1 MCVEGGKCVCAC
13 VCVEGGKCVCVCV
26 WRVGSAWCVCVCVHL
41 SHLHV
46 DIFKLTFDPKQMRS
60 EMQLVNEFFG
70 SYGNTASI
78 G

>member
-1 MCVEGGKCVCAC
+1 MR
-13 VCVEGGKCVCVCV
+13 VCV
-26 WRVGSAWCVCVCVHL
+26 WRVGSACSVCVCVCVCVCVHL

-46 DIFKLTFDPKQMRS
+46 DVFKPTFDPKQMRS

-70 SYGNTASI
+70 SYGNTAGI